1 VFPATGDPFVI
12 NGDSGHSPVRTLL
25 PAPPEPPPPV
35 GSVKEP
41 NSPGDTILVS
51 PPPPHATR
59 INADKIKV
67 VFLIELKNIIGPSME
82 FIFLFKFMRVTE
94 D

>member
-1 VFPATGDPFVI
+1 MFPATGDPFVI

-35 GSVKEP
+35 GSSKDP

-51 PPPPHATR
+51 PPPPHATS
-59 INADKIKV
+59 INVDNIKAV
-67 VFLIELKNIIGPSME
+67 SYTHLRAHETG
-82 FIFLFKFMRVTE
+82 
-94 D
+94 